1 MLKQVQHDNT
11 FWTAPDYMTQ
21 VFMKKTVLF
30 FLLTAITF
38 GLFAAEKTSVSDDSI
53 TAYRNAIEAMD
64 AQDYGKAL
72 KYSEDAIL
80 YRKQRIENQINQL
93 KNSLSAKRV
102 QAAGDHIDSV
112 LSVLDNRKEYETASI
127 INYYIK
133 KKGSDYFD
141 NSVTNL
147 LKYLNNSKDF
157 PEAHKIIGDIYKL
170 EGEYTY
176 AEEYYLMALDKA
188 DVLDIPDEKYEIL
201 YMLADISRLEGDY
214 PKMEVRLMNILAEDK
229 NFKDAALKRAMIGT
243 ISANKKDS
251 MEKFFNLYRADSYN
265 CISAYNQLAEYYHD
279 ENRLD
284 KALEFAALA
293 SITSFT
299 RIIEILYSR
308 NSIYE
313 YTNLESFM
321 QEASFYD
328 DVIEWG
334 SRNSAWKS
342 FNILATY
349 STEAGYKTFSST
361 LLRVIARYTPETYWQ
376 KDAVLQLEN
385 MN

>member
-1 MLKQVQHDNT
+1 
-11 FWTAPDYMTQ
+11 
-21 VFMKKTVLF
+21 MKKTVLF
-30 FLLTAITF
+30 FILFTACF
-38 GLFAAEKTSVSDDSI
+38 SLFAADKKAKIDESVE
-53 TAYRNAIEAMD
+53 AYRLSVEAMD

-72 KYSEDAIL
+72 KYAEDAIL

-102 QAAGDHIDSV
+102 QAAGDHFNAV
-112 LSVLDNRKEYETASI
+112 LTVLDNRKEYETASI

-133 KKGSDYFD
+133 KKGSDYFED
-141 NSVTNL
+141 SVSNL
-147 LKYLNNSKDF
+147 LKYLENSKDF

-201 YMLADISRLEGDY
+201 YMLADISRLQGDY

-243 ISANKKDS
+243 IAANKKDS
-251 MEKFFNLYRADSYN
+251 MDKFFNLYRSDSYN
-265 CISAYNQLAEYYHD
+265 CINAYNQLAEYYHD
-279 ENRLD
+279 ENRSD

-293 SITSFT
+293 TITSFT

-308 NSIYE
+308 NSIFEYE
-313 YTNLESFM
+313 NLENFM
-321 QEASFYD
+321 QEAAFYD

-334 SRNSAWKS
+334 RKNLAWKS
-342 FNILATY
+342 FNILASY
-349 STEAGYKTFSST
+349 ATEAGYKNYSSA
-361 LLRVIARYTPETYWQ
+361 LLRVLARYTPETYWQ
-376 KDAVLQLEN
+376 RDAVLQLEN